1 MSKHFTLDI
10 AEMKDRAKTK
20 IGKSWEK
27 VFPKPIDPPVAI
39 SKVNTKRKR
48 GKETLSVD
56 KGISLSFSKEASL
69 YSDPGSLLDSFDDLL
84 FLNDIKHFEELGT
97 TGVNDHLLQDALKAE
112 NKTFRTA
119 EKKLKDEL
127 RRMKEEVEQSKLECE
142 KYKSE
147 HDELLEEIK
156 DVVSEAVVKTRGIL
170 MKEFKE
176 QRTGEWDIDG
186 DVALMDELYL
196 SSTIEAELVK
206 DPTDDQLEENPDAV
220 KSPLRSEE

>member
-1 MSKHFTLDI
+1 
-10 AEMKDRAKTK
+10 MKDRAKIK

-27 VFPKPIDPPVAI
+27 VFTKPVDPPTAI

-48 GKETLSVD
+48 GKETFSVD
-56 KGISLSFSKEASL
+56 KGISMSFSEEASL

-97 TGVNDHLLQDALKAE
+97 IGVNDHLLQDALKAE

-127 RRMKEEVEQSKLECE
+127 RRMKEEVEQLKLECE
-142 KYKSE
+142 KYKFE
-147 HDELLEEIK
+147 RDEVLEEIK

-176 QRTGEWDIDG
+176 HRTGEWDVDG
-186 DVALMDELYL
+186 DVALMDELYP

-206 DPTDDQLEENPDAV
+206 DPMDDQLKENPDAA
-220 KSPLRSEE
+220 KSLLHSEE